1 MTRATPSA
9 GEPTRP
15 IPVRAAEEVGLS
27 FGYDQVVIIAR
38 RVGDDPEPH
47 GEHCTTWG
55 VDPAN
60 SGVAAAIGDLLTR
73 RVMGWVA
80 DGILLE
86 EDDIDAGSRRLI
98 AAIAA
103 LDEALPLLAAAARNL
118 IDSDCLYDRATGA
131 PLPGTLRETRPAVEQ
146 LLGAIRKAEACAGQD
161 WRRAGGINRWLLEL
175 VDRRRPL

>member
-1 MTRATPSA
+1 MTQAPPTA
-9 GEPTRP
+9 GAPMRP

-27 FGYDQVVIIAR
+27 FDYDQVVIIAR
-38 RVGDDPEPH
+38 RVGGDPEPH

-73 RVMGWVA
+73 RVMGWDA
-80 DGILLE
+80 DGILL

-103 LDEALPLLAAAARNL
+103 LDAALPLLVTAARNL
-118 IDSDCLYDRATGA
+118 IESDCLFDRATGA
-131 PLPGTLRETRPAVEQ
+131 PLPGTLRGETRPAAEQ

-161 WRRAGGINRWLLEL
+161 WRRGGGIDRWLLEL
-175 VDRRRPL
+175 VDGRRRL